1 MMAKD
6 GSVFHCG
13 PIALTFASGVIEY
26 ISSAEIRPMG
36 SVIKAPACEDT
47 SGSCDI
53 SVLDRG
59 IAVYVKTPAQT
70 PQNVAAHWGLPA
82 DNITYNSDGSVIV
95 NFDSANTDTDK
106 GAASVSGR
114 LKNGRY
120 FRFYVKRAAKYGA
133 MEAIAMGKAVYS
145 NFAYMLESL
154 DPADGTTV
162 PFRYEEGI
170 IA

>member
-1 MMAKD
+1 MAKD
-6 GSVFHCG
+6 GGVFHCG
-13 PIALTFASGVIEY
+13 PVALTFSSGTIEY
-26 ISSAEIRPMG
+26 VSSAEIRALG
-36 SVIKAPACEDT
+36 TVIKAPPCEDT
-47 SGSCDI
+47 SGPCDI

-59 IAVYVKTPAQT
+59 IAIYIKTPAQT

-82 DNITYNSDGSVIV
+82 THISPGTSPGSVIV
-95 NFDSANTDTDK
+95 NFDNSDTDTDK

-114 LKNGRY
+114 LKNGKY
-120 FRFYVKRAAKYGA
+120 FRFYIKRAAKYGA
-133 MEAIAMGKAVYS
+133 MEAVAMGKAAYS
-145 NFAYMLESL
+145 NFAYLLESL